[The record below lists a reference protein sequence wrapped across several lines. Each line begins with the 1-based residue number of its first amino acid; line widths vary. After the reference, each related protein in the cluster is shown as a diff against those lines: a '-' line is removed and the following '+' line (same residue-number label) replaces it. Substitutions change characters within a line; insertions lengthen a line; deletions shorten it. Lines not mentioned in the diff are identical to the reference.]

1 MTHRNPHHSKP
12 LAPPVVVRRPRR
24 RADRD
29 EDRAR
34 DEERDEERDRR
45 ELEAEWTKESDRG

>member
-1 MTHRNPHHSKP
+1 MTHCNPNHSKP

-29 EDRAR
+29 EDRS
-34 DEERDEERDRR
+34 RDEERDRR